1 MAGDEHSK
9 DRRPYGDEMTQAIA
23 NLESVTTQTETC
35 FFPLIVAKQTD
46 HRDKVYH
53 QFFVESKGEGTDDI
67 EKRRFESCASRWKR
81 ETSHFSST
89 SRKRRNNAYRE
100 MLAPGERIIPFVLKR
115 MKNREYVFYLVL
127 SDLVSSPPRITPNGD
142 MEEIRRA
149 WLKWGKMR
157 GHVT

>member
-1 MAGDEHSK
+1 
-9 DRRPYGDEMTQAIA
+9 
-23 NLESVTTQTETC
+23 
-35 FFPLIVAKQTD
+35 
-46 HRDKVYH
+46 
-53 QFFVESKGEGTDDI
+53 
-67 EKRRFESCASRWKR
+67 
-81 ETSHFSST
+81 
-89 SRKRRNNAYRE
+89 

-127 SDLVSSPPRITPNGD
+127 SDLVSNPPRITPNGD